1 VHGGVARI
9 DLLGGNVLMWVDF
22 VFAGFSA
29 TCKEKGF
36 WLWRER
42 ERESCVLEL
51 WIWCFCWEGGGE
63 GRDLGGV
70 WKVRD
75 FVEKLLPSFWVHAI

>member
-1 VHGGVARI
+1 MHGGVARI

-36 WLWRER
+36 WLWGER
-42 ERESCVLEL
+42 EKERAVS
-51 WIWCFCWEGGGE
+51 
-63 GRDLGGV
+63 R
-70 WKVRD
+70 
-75 FVEKLLPSFWVHAI
+75 